1 MDGRR
6 SVASRSSERDDACVS
21 MEIPT
26 CRIAFQVSFFQTKK
40 LRFNYCYLIPRT
52 RSNSRSHSNKFGI
65 LLIFTQSNSYRL
77 RVIISIGYFSFVLS
91 LLDFRISLES
101 NESRM
106 IVKDSVLSRSV
117 AFAETLVE
125 RWVFDQRIVISNLRI
140 EAHERSGGTRAGS
153 SALIGGSAA
162 RAKENAERARSEDAE
177 RLSRL
182 SRRMPR
188 YLCHWP
194 SIRFPLVRRPP

>member
-106 IVKDSVLSRSV
+106 IVKDFVLSRSV

-125 RWVFDQRIVISNLRI
+125 SCGFSI
-140 EAHERSGGTRAGS
+140 
-153 SALIGGSAA
+153 SAL
-162 RAKENAERARSEDAE
+162 
-177 RLSRL
+177 LSR
-182 SRRMPR
+182 
-188 YLCHWP
+188 
-194 SIRFPLVRRPP
+194 I

>member
-91 LLDFRISLES
+91 LLESLS

-106 IVKDSVLSRSV
+106 IVKDFVLSRSV

-125 RWVFDQRIVISNLRI
+125 SCGFSI
-140 EAHERSGGTRAGS
+140 
-153 SALIGGSAA
+153 SAL
-162 RAKENAERARSEDAE
+162 
-177 RLSRL
+177 LSR
-182 SRRMPR
+182 
-188 YLCHWP
+188 
-194 SIRFPLVRRPP
+194 I